1 MAPVLGA
8 FVVCLAGCAPGTP
21 EPVAAPTATA
31 PAAAP
36 SVPAPDDDGRSVA
49 ALVARGNAA
58 FRAGRL
64 FEPREDNAFDLFT
77 AALALSPDDPAARE
91 ALGDLFPLAL
101 ARIESAIAA
110 GDRADAERLLSALDA
125 VLSDSPALA
134 ALRARLTAAPVPAP
148 APAIGEATAPTPVPP
163 SVLPDTLPTTPALPV
178 PAVATAPDS
187 EVEAADTGAD
197 ARVDAAAEPVS
208 TDATETANAAATS
221 EIDAVEPSVTRLN
234 ESPERTSGSASA
246 AVTPP
251 PTTPASTSAAADR
264 EARLVRRFAPDYPTL
279 ARQRGIAGWV
289 DLEYVIGSDGR
300 VVDVRVLAS
309 DPPRVFEVAAERA
322 LRRWQFEPAS
332 RGGTPTESVGR
343 TRIEFSPG

>member
-1 MAPVLGA
+1 
-8 FVVCLAGCAPGTP
+8 
-21 EPVAAPTATA
+21 
-31 PAAAP
+31 
-36 SVPAPDDDGRSVA
+36 
-49 ALVARGNAA
+49 
-58 FRAGRL
+58 
-64 FEPREDNAFDLFT
+64 
-77 AALALSPDDPAARE
+77 
-91 ALGDLFPLAL
+91 
-101 ARIESAIAA
+101 
-110 GDRADAERLLSALDA
+110 
-125 VLSDSPALA
+125 
-134 ALRARLTAAPVPAP
+134 
-148 APAIGEATAPTPVPP
+148 
-163 SVLPDTLPTTPALPV
+163 
-178 PAVATAPDS
+178 VATAPVS

-197 ARVDAAAEPVS
+197 ARLDAAAEPVS

-221 EIDAVEPSVTRLN
+221 EIDAAEPSVAQLN
-234 ESPERTSGSASA
+234 ESPAPTSGSASA
-246 AVTPP
+246 PVTPP
-251 PTTPASTSAAADR
+251 LTTPASTSAADR

>member
-1 MAPVLGA
+1 MASVFGA
-8 FVVCLAGCAPGTP
+8 VVVCLAGCAPSTP
-21 EPVAAPTATA
+21 EPVAAPSATA
-31 PAAAP
+31 PAAAR

-77 AALALSPDDPAARE
+77 AALAQKPDDPAARE

-110 GDRADAERLLSALDA
+110 GDRADAERLLDALDA
-125 VLSDSPALA
+125 VFSDSPALA
-134 ALRARLTAAPVPAP
+134 ALRARLTAAPVQAP
-148 APAIGEATAPTPVPP
+148 APAIGEATTPTPLPP
-163 SVLPDTLPTTPALPV
+163 SVLPDTLPTTPAV

-187 EVEAADTGAD
+187 EVEASASGAD
-197 ARVDAAAEPVS
+197 ARLDAAAEPVS

-221 EIDAVEPSVTRLN
+221 AIDAAEPSVAQLN
-234 ESPERTSGSASA
+234 ESPEPTSGSASA
-246 AVTPP
+246 PVTPP
-251 PTTPASTSAAADR
+251 LTAPASASAAVDR